1 MRVKRWI
8 IFLTLL
14 AAVMSASVGLVYTK
28 HINRKMFVELNGLQK
43 SRDRLMT
50 ELGQLQL
57 EHGTWSTHGR
67 VEKIARQQLHM
78 SNPRFDAVEIIRR

>member
-1 MRVKRWI
+1 MQVKRWL
-8 IFLTLL
+8 IFLVLL
-14 AAVMSASVGLVYTK
+14 AGVVSASVGLVYTK

-43 SRDRLMT
+43 SRDRMMT

-57 EHGTWSTHGR
+57 EHSTWSTHGR
-67 VEKIARQQLHM
+67 VEKIARQQLRM